1 MLWTVILFFASS
13 VTMVLLY
20 RFVPV
25 YATPLMF
32 IRLVQQHN
40 NGEKLT
46 LKHHWVPFDEINRNL
61 PVAVIAS
68 EDQLF
73 LKHNGFDFKQIQ
85 NAAVERLEG
94 KRKRGGSTIS
104 QQTAKNVF
112 LWPRSSWI
120 RKGFEAYFTVLIEF
134 TWSKRRIME
143 VYLNSIEMGQGI
155 YGAGAVAKYK
165 FNTEAAELSKGQCAL
180 IAASLPNP
188 LKFDSANPSS
198 YMKKR
203 KRAILRQ
210 MSNVEPSIT
219 NLFED
224 KK

>member
-1 MLWTVILFFASS
+1 
-13 VTMVLLY
+13 MVLLY

-46 LKHHWVPFDEINRNL
+46 LRHHWIPFDKISRNL
-61 PVAVIAS
+61 SVAVIAS

-85 NAAVERLEG
+85 NAAVERIEG
-94 KRKRGGSTIS
+94 KRLRGGSTIS

-120 RKGFEAYFTVLIEF
+120 RKGFEAYFTVLIELA
-134 TWSKRRIME
+134 WSKRRIME

-155 YGAGAVAKYK
+155 YGADAVAKYK
-165 FNTEAAELSKGQCAL
+165 FNTEAAKLGKGQCAL
-180 IAASLPNP
+180 VAASLPNP

-210 MSNVEPSIT
+210 MSNVEPSVS